1 MQLVPVYEIPAHCS
15 VAFTTVE
22 VRPSLLIL
30 SALNTYSPGGV
41 WRVPG
46 GLRTCFGRWFLIRL
60 TSPEAHP
67 AAWRLPA
74 RLCWGASVQGWQH
87 TPHPAGAGVKWHV
100 PLQTLLLSAARC
112 APGTLQTG
120 LHPWLL
126 PGCVCALLSC
136 HHFFPQ
142 NKYLML
148 LLSLHLIKMYRI
160 CAVNSNET
168 NKTRAP
174 SLEGI
179 RCEWK
184 MSLQTKK
191 FCSKQGL
198 RREVSPVMT
207 SIKYTNG
214 TFSTILNM
222 AFSVLYTQSKWFDH
236 RA

>member
-1 MQLVPVYEIPAHCS
+1 MRFSCIFEPRDI
-15 VAFTTVE
+15 
-22 VRPSLLIL
+22 
-30 SALNTYSPGGV
+30 
-41 WRVPG
+41 
-46 GLRTCFGRWFLIRL
+46 
-60 TSPEAHP
+60 
-67 AAWRLPA
+67 
-74 RLCWGASVQGWQH
+74 
-87 TPHPAGAGVKWHV
+87 
-100 PLQTLLLSAARC
+100 LLSGVC
-112 APGTLQTG
+112 LYCF
-120 LHPWLL
+120 LL
-126 PGCVCALLSC
+126 PSS
-136 HHFFPQ
+136 FPCPPPSQ
-142 NKYLML
+142 NKYLIL
-148 LLSLHLIKMYRI
+148 LLSSHLIKMYRI

-184 MSLQTKK
+184 MSLQSKI

-198 RREVSPVMT
+198 QREVSPVMT

>member
-1 MQLVPVYEIPAHCS
+1 MHSNLQHGWNGKGFWGVERLFSVKWFQIRFPSPGYCSELQFLLGESVLGGENCSVTPAEVGLRRRGLYPQSCGVCPVSLSGGFWDAAHGLEHLTASFVCVCVLFFCYCHCS
-15 VAFTTVE
+15 
-22 VRPSLLIL
+22 L
-30 SALNTYSPGGV
+30 S
-41 WRVPG
+41 
-46 GLRTCFGRWFLIRL
+46 
-60 TSPEAHP
+60 
-67 AAWRLPA
+67 
-74 RLCWGASVQGWQH
+74 
-87 TPHPAGAGVKWHV
+87 
-100 PLQTLLLSAARC
+100 
-112 APGTLQTG
+112 
-120 LHPWLL
+120 
-126 PGCVCALLSC
+126 
-136 HHFFPQ
+136 Q

-148 LLSLHLIKMYRI
+148 WLSLHLIKMYRI

-198 RREVSPVMT
+198 QREVSPVMT

>member
-1 MQLVPVYEIPAHCS
+1 MHWKSTTCLKWEGLCGERRVCFPGHDYELGS
-15 VAFTTVE
+15 VLQEVVRSPSSFLKTASSESESKTTKCHVAGE
-22 VRPSLLIL
+22 
-30 SALNTYSPGGV
+30 
-41 WRVPG
+41 
-46 GLRTCFGRWFLIRL
+46 GLRQ
-60 TSPEAHP
+60 
-67 AAWRLPA
+67 RLPPPNPLG
-74 RLCWGASVQGWQH
+74 RLCFAVWGLLGSCTQAPAPDCFLSV
-87 TPHPAGAGVKWHV
+87 
-100 PLQTLLLSAARC
+100 
-112 APGTLQTG
+112 
-120 LHPWLL
+120 
-126 PGCVCALLSC
+126 CVLFFCYC
-136 HHFFPQ
+136 HRSFPQ

-198 RREVSPVMT
+198 QREVSPVMT

>member
-1 MQLVPVYEIPAHCS
+1 MKFQHAARLLSWEWRYCLPSRPKRTEHLQPR
-15 VAFTTVE
+15 E
-22 VRPSLLIL
+22 VGR
-30 SALNTYSPGGV
+30 A
-41 WRVPG
+41 PG
-46 GLRTCFGRWFLIRL
+46 GLRTCFGKWFLTRL

-67 AAWRLPA
+67 ASRRLPA
-74 RLCWGASVQGWQH
+74 RPCWGASLQGWQH
-87 TPHPAGAGVKWHV
+87 TPCPAGAGLSGTRLPEPCSRLLPAV
-100 PLQTLLLSAARC
+100 PLGRC
-112 APGTLQTG
+112 RQGSVPDCFLAV
-120 LHPWLL
+120 
-126 PGCVCALLSC
+126 CVLFSPRC